1 MDNNIDFSN
10 MSNADI
16 NLKIMGYE
24 NEYNAKKSKI
34 LGLIEDLKNLD
45 TLYIKANEELKKRGV
60 LKDG

>member
-1 MDNNIDFSN
+1 MENNIDFSN